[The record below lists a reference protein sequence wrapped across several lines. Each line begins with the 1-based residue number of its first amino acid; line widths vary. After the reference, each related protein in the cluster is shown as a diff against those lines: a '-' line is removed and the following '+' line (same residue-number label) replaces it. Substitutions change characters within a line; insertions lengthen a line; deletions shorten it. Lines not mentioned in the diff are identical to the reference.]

1 MLYIN
6 RHRHDIIAEIQIFPL
21 KMEMNKELKSKIKD
35 LI

>member
-6 RHRHDIIAEIQIFPL
+6 RHDIIAETQIFSL
-21 KMEMNKELKSKIKD
+21 KTEMNKKFNSKIKD

>member
-6 RHRHDIIAEIQIFPL
+6 RHDIIAETQIFPL
-21 KMEMNKELKSKIKD
+21 KTEMNKKLNSKIKD